1 MNTTIFENKIKAK
14 IHGPNIEV
22 EDGDMDFTTEL
33 TDEKEPNSC
42 ILKIYN
48 LNEDNINSILNNT
61 QYVEI
66 FTNQYGIKD
75 DSGLLLWQNA
85 FQGIP
90 RETIKKTKPTK
101 RKSKTPKKPRYLTPS
116 LTLHKDGDDGDY
128 YVQLELQE
136 GKGIDIGTFVSKSYK
151 KGFNIKKI
159 LKDLAKE
166 ANMEIVFDKNVKDF
180 TVTYPIILHDNIL
193 NSLAQVSSY
202 IGAKCTICNNRV
214 YIVSANPQGVTTY
227 FQFDEENIA
236 EPKYLQDKKIE
247 FEAPY
252 MPSIVVGSFI
262 RLVNKKLDINGVY
275 QVCKVESAFS
285 NHSEECESKIT
296 VKY

>member
-1 MNTTIFENKIKAK
+1 MNTTIYENKIKVK
-14 IHGPNIEV
+14 IHGPNIEI
-22 EDGDMDFTTEL
+22 EDGNMDFSTEL
-33 TDEKEPNSC
+33 TEEKEPNSC

-48 LNEDNINSILNNT
+48 LNETNINSILNNT

-66 FTNQYGIKD
+66 FTNQYGLKD
-75 DSGLLLWQNA
+75 DTGLLLWQNA

-101 RKSKTPKKPRYLTPS
+101 RKSKKPKTPKYLTPS
-116 LTLHKDGDDGDY
+116 LTLHNDGGDGDY
-128 YVQLELQE
+128 YIQLELQE
-136 GKGIDIGTFVSKSYK
+136 GKGIDIGTFVSKSYRR
-151 KGFNIKKI
+151 GFNIKKI
-159 LKDLAKE
+159 LRDLAKE
-166 ANMEIVFDKNVKDF
+166 ANMEIVFDKNIKDF
-180 TVTYPIILHDNIL
+180 TVTYPIILHDNVL
-193 NSLAQVSSY
+193 NSLIQVASY
-202 IGAKCTICNNRV
+202 IGAKCTICNNRI
-214 YIVSANPQGVTTY
+214 YIVGSNPQGATTY

-262 RLVNKKLDINGVY
+262 RLVNKKLEIDGIY
-275 QVCKVESAFS
+275 QVCKVESVFS